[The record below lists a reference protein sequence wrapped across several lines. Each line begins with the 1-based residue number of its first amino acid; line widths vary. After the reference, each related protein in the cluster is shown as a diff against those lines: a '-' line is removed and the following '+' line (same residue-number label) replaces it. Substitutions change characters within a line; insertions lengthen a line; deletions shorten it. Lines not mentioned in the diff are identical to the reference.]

1 MSIDRDDYFEAMMNS
16 AWNFKNDRVTAK
28 GYAGKFWPKFDNQL
42 LFLFLLN
49 FDIISYLIL

>member
-28 GYAGKFWPKFDNQL
+28 GYAGKFWPKFGNQL

-49 FDIISYLIL
+49 LNFYII